1 MYEEI
6 FKDNNT
12 INFVIG
18 NYVSMLHV
26 SSAVNMNTLAGDK
39 VT

>member
-1 MYEEI
+1 MQLI
-6 FKDNNT
+6 V
-12 INFVIG
+12 NFVIG

-26 SSAVNMNTLAGDK
+26 SSAVNMYTLAGDK